1 MTDME
6 IMEKI
11 FDMYKFDR
19 SLPDSVRSEA
29 ISAERDVLIA
39 VLKSI
44 GKYTFMTA
52 VIIHLIFFM
61 NKFGICMSIAKAYFT
76 IKAIIV
82 VAASTVIVT
91 TGSVILSHHTEKKP
105 LSTLHSQTP
114 AEPLPGQDSKSDK
127 PAATIMYTFEIIPL
141 TSTPELKREADSFN
155 QKLHKSIVS
164 SMGNTG
170 ATLVQGSDTI
180 RAPYVIGGSFSR
192 LGDTYYISI
201 SIIDSGKSLTKTI
214 INKTC
219 TAYELDTIVT
229 EITDSI
235 VQLKL

>member
-11 FDMYKFDR
+11 FDMYRFDR
-19 SLPDSVRSEA
+19 SIPDSVRSEA
-29 ISAERDVLIA
+29 ISAEKDVLIA

-52 VIIHLIFFM
+52 IIIHLIFFL

-76 IKAIIV
+76 VKAIIV
-82 VAASTVIVT
+82 VAASAVIVT
-91 TGSVILSHHTEKKP
+91 TGSVILSHHTEMKP
-105 LSTLHSQTP
+105 LGILHSQPPVET
-114 AEPLPGQDSKSDK
+114 LPGQDSKSDK
-127 PAATIMYTFEIIPL
+127 SVATITYTFEIIPL

-155 QKLHKSIVS
+155 HKLHKSIVS

-170 ATLVQGSDTI
+170 ATLVQSSDNI
-180 RAPYVIGGSFSR
+180 RAPYAIGGSFSR
-192 LGDTYYISI
+192 IGDTYYISI
-201 SIIDSGKSLTKTI
+201 SIIDSGKSLTKKI

-219 TAYELDTIVT
+219 NAEELDMVIS
-229 EITDSI
+229 EISDSI
-235 VQLKL
+235 TQLKL